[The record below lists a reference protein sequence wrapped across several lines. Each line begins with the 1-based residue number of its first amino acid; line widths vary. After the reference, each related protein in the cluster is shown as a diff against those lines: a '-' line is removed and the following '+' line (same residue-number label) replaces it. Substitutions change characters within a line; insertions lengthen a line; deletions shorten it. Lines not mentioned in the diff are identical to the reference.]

1 MYNKLFGQVLLHF
14 YGTSHK
20 STRAIRHLHSSR
32 GLFDTGS
39 KTIFLPN
46 DRWLQIIT
54 QCIIVLS
61 CKFQTRQRPL
71 VFANAQF
78 QLSSGGKLKLQ
89 LFNNSTRGGKRI
101 SFDEGKIFP
110 FNKIFLPLATGR
122 LRLLEMLL
130 CVPCSVFSFGV
141 LTGGVIRHF

>member
-1 MYNKLFGQVLLHF
+1 MVADNNAMYN
-14 YGTSHK
+14 
-20 STRAIRHLHSSR
+20 RA
-32 GLFDTGS
+32 F
-39 KTIFLPN
+39 
-46 DRWLQIIT
+46 LQISDKAAS
-54 QCIIVLS
+54 S
-61 CKFQTRQRPL
+61 C
-71 VFANAQF
+71 FANAQF